1 MATFSNDPFE
11 RLFGVL
17 SRDGRLLK
25 GDGMAAHLRGDAG
38 NQDAVQRVGIYRTFP
53 QKLFSTSSEEKVAC
67 AQVAEVD
74 ARPDGG
80 GGGACGL
87 FSTTVKHSRRR
98 RRWRRGCG
106 GASRKMGAAVRGKRM
121 ELMPFRAPR
130 ERRPSTHSKF
140 DEHRLRSLLTLP
152 SNAMVIQRPSVS
164 LAASSSPEQV
174 GRDIFCL
181 RLEKKPSSQKLYDK
195 SLRWQHQRFRLYG
208 ITQRA
213 LKPWGIS
220 IANVADFAK
229 PPEKI
234 SYPQQVAVTCTG
246 LIWSRYSTVIT
257 PKNWNLFSVNV
268 AMAGTG
274 IYQLA
279 RKIRMSSLLSQAQGH
294 KTLGRSDVLYVFV

>member
-174 GRDIFCL
+174 GRGW
-181 RLEKKPSSQKLYDK
+181 RR
-195 SLRWQHQRFRLYG
+195 SL
-208 ITQRA
+208 
-213 LKPWGIS
+213 
-220 IANVADFAK
+220 V
-229 PPEKI
+229 
-234 SYPQQVAVTCTG
+234 V
-246 LIWSRYSTVIT
+246 
-257 PKNWNLFSVNV
+257 KNYMIK
-268 AMAGTG
+268 A
-274 IYQLA
+274 
-279 RKIRMSSLLSQAQGH
+279 
-294 KTLGRSDVLYVFV
+294 